1 MEEKRRD
8 RAAGG
13 KGRPRDRSTV
23 SDVKRLFA
31 RFLGF
36 VVFFFLLLLLLLS
49 SGLQHLVH
57 QPDSSRRTELV
68 KGKGGMIVS
77 TERMSVRTVC

>member
-8 RAAGG
+8 RAVGG

-23 SDVKRLFA
+23 SDVKPLFA
-31 RFLGF
+31 RFFGGF
-36 VVFFFLLLLLLLS
+36 FSFSFFLFEQWPSTS
-49 SGLQHLVH
+49 STP
-57 QPDSSRRTELV
+57 QPDSSRTKLV